1 MSGDAGSPAGAR
13 AKTAV
18 LDEEAVAELRA
29 FNLGFEQR
37 LAAAPPIESVP
48 VQTSRAAA
56 RAGSGTI
63 PPPVFMAQAR
73 ERLIPARLVTAGSSS
88 DMPVS

>member
-1 MSGDAGSPAGAR
+1 
-13 AKTAV
+13 V

-37 LAAAPPIESVP
+37 LAAPPPIESVP

-63 PPPVFMAQAR
+63 PPPCSWR
-73 ERLIPARLVTAGSSS
+73 SHRPNIPR
-88 DMPVS
+88 